1 MGYFATATPALM
13 YLYFLTSTRPYRV
26 KIGIGNQL
34 KRRVSQVDKTTK
46 GQQRVLIAFDM
57 PFGARSTETLLHR
70 RYNRQHAPLRFGSG
84 KTEYF
89 KPGLWIIE
97 ALGIAVVV
105 WVGQWVIVWTP
116 ILITLL
122 IYFHG

>member
-1 MGYFATATPALM
+1 M
-13 YLYFLTSTRPYRV
+13 YLYFITSTRPYRV

-70 RYNRQHAPLRFGSG
+70 RYSRYNTPLRFGSG

-89 KPGLWIIE
+89 KPGVWLIE
-97 ALGIAVVV
+97 AVVIAGVICL
-105 WVGQWVIVWTP
+105 GQWVLVWVP
-116 ILITLL
+116 IYLILL
-122 IYFHG
+122 ILTR

>member
-1 MGYFATATPALM
+1 MT
-13 YLYFLTSTRPYRV
+13 YLYFLTSTHPRRV

-46 GQQRVLIAFDM
+46 GDQRVLIAFDM

-70 RYNRQHAPLRFGSG
+70 RYSRYHAPLRFGSG

-89 KPGLWIIE
+89 KPGLWIAE
-97 ALGIAVVV
+97 AVVIAGLIYL
-105 WVGQWVIVWTP
+105 GQWVLVWMP
-116 ILITLL
+116 IFITLL